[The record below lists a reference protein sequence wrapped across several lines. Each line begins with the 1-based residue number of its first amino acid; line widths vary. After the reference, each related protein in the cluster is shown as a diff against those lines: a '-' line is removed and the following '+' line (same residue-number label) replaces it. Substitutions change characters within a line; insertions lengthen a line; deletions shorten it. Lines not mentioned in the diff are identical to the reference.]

1 MKRII
6 LVFVAL
12 GGSMVASAASLKP
25 KNPKS
30 PSPKHI
36 VLIIGDGTGL
46 AQWSAYNAKRT
57 KGQNSM
63 DSAAVVFTEFPVIG
77 FSLTSSAN
85 DFITDSGAGATALS
99 TGKKANNY
107 MIGMAADS
115 SKPITLSEIAHIQ
128 GKSTGIAVT
137 CELTHA
143 TPGSF
148 FAHQPSR
155 KLMNEIG
162 SDFITGM
169 SAHDLAE
176 LQEREG
182 QTAVGAQFVKR
193 GSIDVALGGGRKYF
207 DTNAL
212 KINGYAIGTGYEA
225 MQQLQNSQRR
235 VVFYDDQPFPP
246 KAHEGRNNRGM
257 YLANASESVLQTMFL
272 NPKGSFTMIEGSQV
286 DWAGHDNDSTYLMAE
301 MADFDHAI
309 RRVLAMAKADKNTL
323 VIVTADHETGGLSLV
338 GWDKK
343 AQQPAMHFSTNH
355 HTGIPVPVFAYG
367 PGAEAFAGA
376 YQNTEIYDKIKRL
389 LEQTNEKK

>member
-1 MKRII
+1 MKQ
-6 LVFVAL
+6 LVFIFITV
-12 GGSMVASAASLKP
+12 GSLFGASSAFGKP
-25 KNPKS
+25 KKPIK
-30 PSPKHI
+30 PKHI

-57 KGQNSM
+57 QGINSM
-63 DSAAVVFTEFPVIG
+63 DSAAIVFTDFPVIG
-77 FSLTSSAN
+77 FSLTSSA
-85 DFITDSGAGATALS
+85 DAFITDSGAGATALA

-115 SKPITLSEIAHIQ
+115 TKPITISEIAHHM

-162 SDFITGM
+162 ADFITGM
-169 SAHDLAE
+169 SPHDLAD
-176 LQEREG
+176 LQERNG
-182 QTAVGAQFVKR
+182 QTDVGSQFVKK

-212 KINGYAIGTGYEA
+212 KNNGYAIGTGYEA
-225 MQQLQNSQRR
+225 MKQLQNQSRR

-246 KAHEGRNNRGM
+246 KAHEGRNKEGM
-257 YLANASESVLQTMFL
+257 YLADASESVLNTMFL

-286 DWAGHDNDSTYLMAE
+286 DWAGHENDSTYLMAE
-301 MADFDHAI
+301 MEDFDVAI
-309 RRVLAMAKADKNTL
+309 RRVIAMAKADKNTL
-323 VIVTADHETGGLSLV
+323 VIVTADHETGGLSLTD
-338 GWDKK
+338 WDK
-343 AQQPAMHFSTNH
+343 ARSQPAMHFSTGH

-367 PGAEAFAGA
+367 PGAELFSGA
-376 YQNTEIYDKIKRL
+376 YQNTAIFTKIQDL
-389 LEQTNEKK
+389 LTQPIEKK

>member
-1 MKRII
+1 VKRLLFIALAFVYSTAPT
-6 LVFVAL
+6 LVLA
-12 GGSMVASAASLKP
+12 KP
-25 KNPKS
+25 KQPKA
-30 PSPKHI
+30 PKHI

-57 KGQNSM
+57 QGINSM
-63 DSAAVVFTEFPVIG
+63 DSAAIVFTDFPVIG
-77 FSLTSSAN
+77 FSLTSSA
-85 DFITDSGAGATALS
+85 DAFITDSGAGATALA

-115 SKPITLSEIAHIQ
+115 TKPITISEIAHRM

-162 SDFITGM
+162 ADFITGM
-169 SAHDLAE
+169 SPHDLAD
-176 LQEREG
+176 LQERNG
-182 QTAVGAQFVKR
+182 QTDVGSQFVKK

-212 KINGYAIGTGYEA
+212 KNNGYAIGTGYEA
-225 MQQLQNSQRR
+225 MKQLQNQGRR

-246 KAHEGRNNRGM
+246 KAHEGRNKEGM
-257 YLANASESVLQTMFL
+257 YLADASESVLNTMFL

-286 DWAGHDNDSTYLMAE
+286 DWAGHENDSTYLMAE
-301 MADFDHAI
+301 MEDFDVAI
-309 RRVLAMAKADKNTL
+309 RRVIAMAKADKNTL
-323 VIVTADHETGGLSLV
+323 VIVTADHETGGLSLTD
-338 GWDKK
+338 WDK
-343 AQQPAMHFSTNH
+343 ARSQPAMHFSTGH

-367 PGAEAFAGA
+367 PGAELFSGA
-376 YQNTEIYDKIKRL
+376 YQNTAIFTKIQDL
-389 LEQTNEKK
+389 LTQPIEKK

>member
-1 MKRII
+1 VKQLIFI
-6 LVFVAL
+6 FITV
-12 GGSMVASAASLKP
+12 GSLFGASSAYGKP
-25 KNPKS
+25 KKPIK
-30 PSPKHI
+30 PKHI

-57 KGQNSM
+57 QGINSM
-63 DSAAVVFTEFPVIG
+63 DSAAVVFTDFPVIG
-77 FSLTSSAN
+77 FSLTSSA
-85 DFITDSGAGATALS
+85 DAFITDSGAGATALA

-115 SKPITLSEIAHIQ
+115 TKPITISEIAHHM

-162 SDFITGM
+162 ADFITGM
-169 SAHDLAE
+169 SPIDLAD
-176 LQEREG
+176 LQERNG
-182 QTAVGAQFVKR
+182 QTDVGSQFVKK

-212 KINGYAIGTGYEA
+212 KNNGYAIGTGYEA
-225 MQQLQNSQRR
+225 MKQLQNQSRR

-246 KAHEGRNNRGM
+246 KAHEGRNKEGM
-257 YLANASESVLQTMFL
+257 YLADASESVLNTMFL

-286 DWAGHDNDSTYLMAE
+286 DWAGHENDSTYLMAE
-301 MADFDHAI
+301 MEDFDFAI
-309 RRVLAMAKADKNTL
+309 RRVIAMAKADKNTL
-323 VIVTADHETGGLSLV
+323 VIVTADHETGGLSLTD
-338 GWDKK
+338 WDK
-343 AQQPAMHFSTNH
+343 ARNQPAMHFSTGH

-367 PGAEAFAGA
+367 PGAELFSGA
-376 YQNTEIYDKIKRL
+376 YQNTAIFTKIQDL
-389 LEQTNEKK
+389 LTQPIEKK

>member
-1 MKRII
+1 MKQ
-6 LVFVAL
+6 LVFIFITV
-12 GGSMVASAASLKP
+12 GSLFGASSAFGKP
-25 KNPKS
+25 KKPIK
-30 PSPKHI
+30 PKHI

-57 KGQNSM
+57 QGINSM
-63 DSAAVVFTEFPVIG
+63 DSAAVVFTDFPVIG
-77 FSLTSSAN
+77 FSLTSSA
-85 DFITDSGAGATALS
+85 DAFITDSGAGATALA

-115 SKPITLSEIAHIQ
+115 TKPITISEIAHHM

-162 SDFITGM
+162 ADFITGM
-169 SAHDLAE
+169 SPIDLAD
-176 LQEREG
+176 LQERNG
-182 QTAVGAQFVKR
+182 QTDVGSQFVKK

-212 KINGYAIGTGYEA
+212 KNNGYAIGTGYEA
-225 MQQLQNSQRR
+225 MKQLQNQSRR

-246 KAHEGRNNRGM
+246 KAHEGRNKEGM
-257 YLANASESVLQTMFL
+257 YLADASESVLNTMFL

-286 DWAGHDNDSTYLMAE
+286 DWAGHENDSTYLMSE
-301 MADFDHAI
+301 MEDFDVAI
-309 RRVLAMAKADKNTL
+309 RRVIAMAKADKNTL
-323 VIVTADHETGGLSLV
+323 VIVTADHETGGLSLTD
-338 GWDKK
+338 WDK
-343 AQQPAMHFSTNH
+343 ASSQPAMHFSTGH

-367 PGAEAFAGA
+367 PGAELFSGA
-376 YQNTEIYDKIKRL
+376 YQNTAIFTKIQDL
-389 LEQTNEKK
+389 LTQPIEKK

>member
-1 MKRII
+1 VKRLLFIALAFVYSTAPT
-6 LVFVAL
+6 LVLA
-12 GGSMVASAASLKP
+12 KP
-25 KNPKS
+25 KQPKA
-30 PSPKHI
+30 PKHI

-57 KGQNSM
+57 QGINSM
-63 DSAAVVFTEFPVIG
+63 DSAAIVFTDFPVIG
-77 FSLTSSAN
+77 FSLTSSA
-85 DFITDSGAGATALS
+85 DAFITDSGAGATALA

-115 SKPITLSEIAHIQ
+115 TKPITISEITHRM

-162 SDFITGM
+162 ADFITGM
-169 SAHDLAE
+169 SPHDLAD
-176 LQEREG
+176 LQERNG
-182 QTAVGAQFVKR
+182 QTDVGSQFVKK

-212 KINGYAIGTGYEA
+212 KNNGYAIGTGYEA
-225 MQQLQNSQRR
+225 MKQLQNQGRR

-246 KAHEGRNNRGM
+246 KAHEGRNKEGM
-257 YLANASESVLQTMFL
+257 YLADASESVLNTMFL

-286 DWAGHDNDSTYLMAE
+286 DWAGHENDSTYLMAE
-301 MADFDHAI
+301 MEDFDVAI
-309 RRVLAMAKADKNTL
+309 RRVIAMAKADKNTL
-323 VIVTADHETGGLSLV
+323 VIVTADHETGGLSLTD
-338 GWDKK
+338 WDKSRN
-343 AQQPAMHFSTNH
+343 QPAMHFSTRH

-367 PGAEAFAGA
+367 PGAELFSGA
-376 YQNTEIYDKIKRL
+376 YQNTEIFTKIQDL
-389 LEQTNEKK
+389 LTQPIEKK

>member
-1 MKRII
+1 MKQ
-6 LVFVAL
+6 LVFIFITV
-12 GGSMVASAASLKP
+12 GSLFGASSAFGKP
-25 KNPKS
+25 KRPIK
-30 PSPKHI
+30 PKHI

-57 KGQNSM
+57 QGINSM
-63 DSAAVVFTEFPVIG
+63 DSAAIVFTDFPVIG
-77 FSLTSSAN
+77 FSLTSSA
-85 DFITDSGAGATALS
+85 DAFITDSGAGATALA

-115 SKPITLSEIAHIQ
+115 TKPITISEIAHHM

-162 SDFITGM
+162 ADFITGM
-169 SAHDLAE
+169 SPHDLAD
-176 LQEREG
+176 LQERNG
-182 QTAVGAQFVKR
+182 QTDVGSQFVKK

-212 KINGYAIGTGYEA
+212 KNNGYAIGTGYEA
-225 MQQLQNSQRR
+225 MKQLQNQSRR

-246 KAHEGRNNRGM
+246 KAHEGRNKEGM
-257 YLANASESVLQTMFL
+257 YLADASESVLNTML

-286 DWAGHDNDSTYLMAE
+286 DWAGHENDSTYLMAE
-301 MADFDHAI
+301 MEDFDVAI
-309 RRVLAMAKADKNTL
+309 RRVIAMAKADKNTL
-323 VIVTADHETGGLSLV
+323 VIVTADHETGGLSLTE
-338 GWDKK
+338 WDK
-343 AQQPAMHFSTNH
+343 ARSQPAMHFSTGH

-367 PGAEAFAGA
+367 PGAELFSGA
-376 YQNTEIYDKIKRL
+376 YQNTAIFTKIQDL
-389 LEQTNEKK
+389 LTQPIEKK

>member
-1 MKRII
+1 MKQ
-6 LVFVAL
+6 LVFIFITV
-12 GGSMVASAASLKP
+12 GSLFGASSAFGKP
-25 KNPKS
+25 KRPIK
-30 PSPKHI
+30 PKHI

-57 KGQNSM
+57 QGINSM
-63 DSAAVVFTEFPVIG
+63 DSAAIVFTDFPVIG
-77 FSLTSSAN
+77 FSLTSSA
-85 DFITDSGAGATALS
+85 DAFITDSGAGATALA

-115 SKPITLSEIAHIQ
+115 TKPITISEIAHRM

-162 SDFITGM
+162 ADFITGM
-169 SAHDLAE
+169 SPHDLAD
-176 LQEREG
+176 LQERNG
-182 QTAVGAQFVKR
+182 QTDVGSQFVKK

-212 KINGYAIGTGYEA
+212 KNNGYAIGTGYEA
-225 MQQLQNSQRR
+225 MKQLQNQSRR

-246 KAHEGRNNRGM
+246 KAHEGRNKEGM
-257 YLANASESVLQTMFL
+257 YLADASESVLNTMFL

-286 DWAGHDNDSTYLMAE
+286 DWAGHENDSTYLMAE
-301 MADFDHAI
+301 MEDFDVAI
-309 RRVLAMAKADKNTL
+309 RRVIAMAKADKNTL
-323 VIVTADHETGGLSLV
+323 VIVTADHETGGLSLTE
-338 GWDKK
+338 WDK
-343 AQQPAMHFSTNH
+343 ARSQPAMHFSTGH

-367 PGAEAFAGA
+367 PGAELFSGA
-376 YQNTEIYDKIKRL
+376 YQNTAIFTKIQDL
-389 LEQTNEKK
+389 LTQPIEKK

>member
-1 MKRII
+1 MKQ
-6 LVFVAL
+6 LVFIFITV
-12 GGSMVASAASLKP
+12 GSLFGASSAFGKP
-25 KNPKS
+25 KKPIK
-30 PSPKHI
+30 PKHI

-57 KGQNSM
+57 QGINSM
-63 DSAAVVFTEFPVIG
+63 DSAAVVFTDFPVIG
-77 FSLTSSAN
+77 FSLTSSA
-85 DFITDSGAGATALS
+85 DAFITDSGAGATALA

-115 SKPITLSEIAHIQ
+115 TKPITISEIAHHM

-162 SDFITGM
+162 ADFITGM
-169 SAHDLAE
+169 SPIDLAD
-176 LQEREG
+176 LQERNG
-182 QTAVGAQFVKR
+182 QTDVGSQFVKK

-212 KINGYAIGTGYEA
+212 KNNGYAIGTGYEA
-225 MQQLQNSQRR
+225 MKQLQNQSRR

-246 KAHEGRNNRGM
+246 KAHEGRNKEGM
-257 YLANASESVLQTMFL
+257 YLADASESVLNTMFL

-286 DWAGHDNDSTYLMAE
+286 DWAGHENDSTYLMAE
-301 MADFDHAI
+301 MEDFDFAI
-309 RRVLAMAKADKNTL
+309 RRVIAMAKADKNTL
-323 VIVTADHETGGLSLV
+323 VIVTADHETGGLSLTD
-338 GWDKK
+338 WDK
-343 AQQPAMHFSTNH
+343 ARSQPAMHFSTGH

-367 PGAEAFAGA
+367 PGAELFSGA
-376 YQNTEIYDKIKRL
+376 YQNTAIFTKIQDL
-389 LEQTNEKK
+389 LTQPIEKK

>member
-1 MKRII
+1 MKQ
-6 LVFVAL
+6 LVFIFITV
-12 GGSMVASAASLKP
+12 GSLFGASSAFGKP
-25 KNPKS
+25 KKPIK
-30 PSPKHI
+30 PKHI

-57 KGQNSM
+57 QGINSM
-63 DSAAVVFTEFPVIG
+63 DSAAVVFTDFPVIG
-77 FSLTSSAN
+77 FSLTSSA
-85 DFITDSGAGATALS
+85 DAFITDSGAGATALA

-115 SKPITLSEIAHIQ
+115 SKPITISEIAHLQ

-162 SDFITGM
+162 ADFITGM
-169 SAHDLAE
+169 SPHDLAD
-176 LQEREG
+176 LQERNG
-182 QTAVGAQFVKR
+182 QTDVGSQFVKK

-212 KINGYAIGTGYEA
+212 KNNGYAIGTGYEA
-225 MQQLQNSQRR
+225 MKQLQNQGRR

-246 KAHEGRNNRGM
+246 KAHEGRNKEGM
-257 YLANASESVLQTMFL
+257 YLADASESVLNTMFL

-286 DWAGHDNDSTYLMAE
+286 DWAGHENDSTYLMAE
-301 MADFDHAI
+301 MEDFDVAI
-309 RRVLAMAKADKNTL
+309 RRLIAMAKADKNTL
-323 VIVTADHETGGLSLV
+323 VIVTADHETGGLSLTD
-338 GWDKK
+338 WDKARK
-343 AQQPAMHFSTNH
+343 QPAMHFSTGH

-367 PGAEAFAGA
+367 PGAELFSGA
-376 YQNTEIYDKIKRL
+376 YQNTAIFTKIQDL
-389 LEQTNEKK
+389 LTQPIEKK

>member
-1 MKRII
+1 MKQ
-6 LVFVAL
+6 LVFIFITV
-12 GGSMVASAASLKP
+12 GSLFGASSAFGKP
-25 KNPKS
+25 KKPIK
-30 PSPKHI
+30 PKHI

-57 KGQNSM
+57 QGINSM
-63 DSAAVVFTEFPVIG
+63 DSAAIVFTDFPVIG
-77 FSLTSSAN
+77 FSLTSSA
-85 DFITDSGAGATALS
+85 DAFITDSGAGATALA

-115 SKPITLSEIAHIQ
+115 SKPITISEIAHLQ

-162 SDFITGM
+162 ADFITGM
-169 SAHDLAE
+169 SPHDLAD
-176 LQEREG
+176 LQERNG
-182 QTAVGAQFVKR
+182 QTDVGSQFVKK

-212 KINGYAIGTGYEA
+212 KNNGYAIGTGYEA
-225 MQQLQNSQRR
+225 MKQLQNQGRR

-246 KAHEGRNNRGM
+246 KAHEGRNKEGM
-257 YLANASESVLQTMFL
+257 YLADASESVLNTMFL

-286 DWAGHDNDSTYLMAE
+286 DWAGHENDSTYLMAE
-301 MADFDHAI
+301 MEDFDVAI
-309 RRVLAMAKADKNTL
+309 RRVIAMAKADKNTL
-323 VIVTADHETGGLSLV
+323 VIVTADHETGGLSLTD
-338 GWDKK
+338 WDKARK
-343 AQQPAMHFSTNH
+343 QPAMHFSTGH

-367 PGAEAFAGA
+367 PGAELFSGA
-376 YQNTEIYDKIKRL
+376 YQNTAIFTKIQDL
-389 LEQTNEKK
+389 LTQPIEKK

>member
-1 MKRII
+1 MKQ
-6 LVFVAL
+6 LVFIFITV
-12 GGSMVASAASLKP
+12 GSLFGASSAFGKP
-25 KNPKS
+25 KKPIK
-30 PSPKHI
+30 PKHI

-57 KGQNSM
+57 QGINSM
-63 DSAAVVFTEFPVIG
+63 DSAAVVFTDFPVIG
-77 FSLTSSAN
+77 FSLTSSA
-85 DFITDSGAGATALS
+85 DAFITDSGAGATALA

-115 SKPITLSEIAHIQ
+115 SKPITISEIAHLQ

-162 SDFITGM
+162 ADFITGM
-169 SAHDLAE
+169 SPHDLAD
-176 LQEREG
+176 LQERNG
-182 QTAVGAQFVKR
+182 QTDVGSQFVKK

-212 KINGYAIGTGYEA
+212 KNNGYAIGTGYEA
-225 MQQLQNSQRR
+225 MKQLQNQSRR

-246 KAHEGRNNRGM
+246 KAHEGRNKEGM
-257 YLANASESVLQTMFL
+257 YLADASESVLNTMFL

-286 DWAGHDNDSTYLMAE
+286 DWAGHENDSTYLMAE
-301 MADFDHAI
+301 MEDFDVAI
-309 RRVLAMAKADKNTL
+309 RRVIAMAKADKNTL
-323 VIVTADHETGGLSLV
+323 VIVTADHETGGLSLTD
-338 GWDKK
+338 WDK
-343 AQQPAMHFSTNH
+343 ARSQPAMHFSTGH

-367 PGAEAFAGA
+367 PGAELFSGA
-376 YQNTEIYDKIKRL
+376 YQNTAIFTKIQDL
-389 LEQTNEKK
+389 LTQPIEKK

>member
-1 MKRII
+1 MKQ
-6 LVFVAL
+6 LVFIFITV
-12 GGSMVASAASLKP
+12 GSLFGASSAFGKP
-25 KNPKS
+25 KKPIK
-30 PSPKHI
+30 PKHI

-57 KGQNSM
+57 QGINSM
-63 DSAAVVFTEFPVIG
+63 DSAAIVFTDFPVIG
-77 FSLTSSAN
+77 FSLTSSA
-85 DFITDSGAGATALS
+85 DAFITDSGAGATALA

-115 SKPITLSEIAHIQ
+115 TKPITISEIAHRM

-162 SDFITGM
+162 ADFITGM
-169 SAHDLAE
+169 SPHDLAD
-176 LQEREG
+176 LQERNG
-182 QTAVGAQFVKR
+182 QTDVGSQFVKK

-212 KINGYAIGTGYEA
+212 KNNGYAIGTGYEA
-225 MQQLQNSQRR
+225 MKQLQNQGRR

-246 KAHEGRNNRGM
+246 KAHEGRNKEGM
-257 YLANASESVLQTMFL
+257 YLADASESVLNTMFL

-286 DWAGHDNDSTYLMAE
+286 DWAGHENDSTYLMSE
-301 MADFDHAI
+301 MEDFDVAI
-309 RRVLAMAKADKNTL
+309 RRVIAMAKADKNTL
-323 VIVTADHETGGLSLV
+323 VIVTADHETGGLSLTD
-338 GWDKK
+338 WDK
-343 AQQPAMHFSTNH
+343 ARSQPAMHFSTGH

-367 PGAEAFAGA
+367 PGAELFSGA
-376 YQNTEIYDKIKRL
+376 YQNTAIFTKIQDL
-389 LEQTNEKK
+389 LTQPIEKK

>member
-1 MKRII
+1 VKQ
-6 LVFVAL
+6 LVFIFITV
-12 GGSMVASAASLKP
+12 GSLFGASSAFGKP
-25 KNPKS
+25 KKPIK
-30 PSPKHI
+30 PKHI

-57 KGQNSM
+57 QGINSM
-63 DSAAVVFTEFPVIG
+63 DSAAIVFTDFPVIG
-77 FSLTSSAN
+77 FSLTSSA
-85 DFITDSGAGATALS
+85 DAFITDSGAGATALA

-115 SKPITLSEIAHIQ
+115 TKPITISEIAHRM

-162 SDFITGM
+162 ADFITGM
-169 SAHDLAE
+169 SPHDLAD
-176 LQEREG
+176 LQERNG
-182 QTAVGAQFVKR
+182 QTDVGSQFVKK

-212 KINGYAIGTGYEA
+212 KNNGYAIGTGYEA
-225 MQQLQNSQRR
+225 MKQLQNQSRR

-246 KAHEGRNNRGM
+246 KAHEGRNKEGM
-257 YLANASESVLQTMFL
+257 YLADASESVLNTMFL

-286 DWAGHDNDSTYLMAE
+286 DWAGHENDSTYLMAE
-301 MADFDHAI
+301 MEDFDVAI
-309 RRVLAMAKADKNTL
+309 RRVIAMAKADKNTL
-323 VIVTADHETGGLSLV
+323 VIVTADHETGGLSLTD
-338 GWDKK
+338 WDK
-343 AQQPAMHFSTNH
+343 ARRQPAMHFSTGH

-367 PGAEAFAGA
+367 PGAELFSGA
-376 YQNTEIYDKIKRL
+376 YQNTAIFTKIQDL
-389 LEQTNEKK
+389 LTQPIEKK

>member
-1 MKRII
+1 MKQ
-6 LVFVAL
+6 LVFIFITV
-12 GGSMVASAASLKP
+12 GSLFGASSAFGKP
-25 KNPKS
+25 KKPII
-30 PSPKHI
+30 PKHI

-57 KGQNSM
+57 QGINSM
-63 DSAAVVFTEFPVIG
+63 DSAAIVFTDFPVIG
-77 FSLTSSAN
+77 FSLTSSA
-85 DFITDSGAGATALS
+85 DAFITDSGAGATALA

-115 SKPITLSEIAHIQ
+115 TKPITISEIAHRM

-162 SDFITGM
+162 ADFITGM
-169 SAHDLAE
+169 SPHDLAD
-176 LQEREG
+176 LQERNG
-182 QTAVGAQFVKR
+182 QTDVGSQFVKK

-212 KINGYAIGTGYEA
+212 KNNGYAIGTGYEA
-225 MQQLQNSQRR
+225 MKQLQNQSRR

-246 KAHEGRNNRGM
+246 KAHEGRNKEGM
-257 YLANASESVLQTMFL
+257 YLADASESVLNTMFL

-286 DWAGHDNDSTYLMAE
+286 DWAGHENDSTYLMSE
-301 MADFDHAI
+301 MEDFDVAI
-309 RRVLAMAKADKNTL
+309 RRVIAMAKADKNTL
-323 VIVTADHETGGLSLV
+323 VIVTADHETGGLSLTD
-338 GWDKK
+338 WDK
-343 AQQPAMHFSTNH
+343 ARSQPAMHFSTGH

-367 PGAEAFAGA
+367 PGAELFSGA
-376 YQNTEIYDKIKRL
+376 YQNTAIFTKIQDL
-389 LEQTNEKK
+389 LTQPIEKK

>member
-1 MKRII
+1 MKQ
-6 LVFVAL
+6 LVFIFITV
-12 GGSMVASAASLKP
+12 GSLFGASSAFGKP
-25 KNPKS
+25 KKPIK
-30 PSPKHI
+30 PKHI

-57 KGQNSM
+57 QGINSM
-63 DSAAVVFTEFPVIG
+63 DSAAVVFTDFPVIG
-77 FSLTSSAN
+77 FSLTSSA
-85 DFITDSGAGATALS
+85 DAFITDSGAGATALA

-115 SKPITLSEIAHIQ
+115 TKPITISEIAHRM

-162 SDFITGM
+162 ADFITGM
-169 SAHDLAE
+169 SPHDLAD
-176 LQEREG
+176 LQERNG
-182 QTAVGAQFVKR
+182 QTDVGSQFVKK

-212 KINGYAIGTGYEA
+212 KNNGYAIGTGYEA
-225 MQQLQNSQRR
+225 MKQLQNQSRR

-246 KAHEGRNNRGM
+246 KAHEGRNKEGM
-257 YLANASESVLQTMFL
+257 YLADASESVLNTMFL

-286 DWAGHDNDSTYLMAE
+286 DWAGHENDSTYLMAE
-301 MADFDHAI
+301 MEDFDVAI
-309 RRVLAMAKADKNTL
+309 RRVIAMAKADKNTL
-323 VIVTADHETGGLSLV
+323 VIVTADHETGGLSLTD
-338 GWDKK
+338 WDK
-343 AQQPAMHFSTNH
+343 ARRQPAMHFSTGH

-367 PGAEAFAGA
+367 PGAELFSGA
-376 YQNTEIYDKIKRL
+376 YQNTAIFTKIQDL
-389 LEQTNEKK
+389 LTQPIEKK

>member
-1 MKRII
+1 MKQ
-6 LVFVAL
+6 LVFIFITV
-12 GGSMVASAASLKP
+12 GSLFGASSAFGKP
-25 KNPKS
+25 KKPIK
-30 PSPKHI
+30 PKHI

-57 KGQNSM
+57 QGINSM
-63 DSAAVVFTEFPVIG
+63 DSAAIVFTDFPVIG
-77 FSLTSSAN
+77 FSLTSSA
-85 DFITDSGAGATALS
+85 DAFITDSGAGATALA

-115 SKPITLSEIAHIQ
+115 TKPITISEIAHRM

-162 SDFITGM
+162 ADFITGM
-169 SAHDLAE
+169 SPHDLAD
-176 LQEREG
+176 LQERNG
-182 QTAVGAQFVKR
+182 QTDVGSQFVKK

-212 KINGYAIGTGYEA
+212 KNNGYAIGTGYEA
-225 MQQLQNSQRR
+225 MKQLQNQSRR

-246 KAHEGRNNRGM
+246 KAHEGRNKEGM
-257 YLANASESVLQTMFL
+257 YLADASESVLNTMFL

-286 DWAGHDNDSTYLMAE
+286 DWAGHENDSTYLMAE
-301 MADFDHAI
+301 MEDFDVAI
-309 RRVLAMAKADKNTL
+309 RRVIAMAKADKNTL
-323 VIVTADHETGGLSLV
+323 VIVTADHETGGLSLTD
-338 GWDKK
+338 WDK
-343 AQQPAMHFSTNH
+343 ARSQPAMHFSTGH

-367 PGAEAFAGA
+367 PGAELFSGA
-376 YQNTEIYDKIKRL
+376 YQNTAIFTKIQDL
-389 LEQTNEKK
+389 LTQPIEKK

>member
-1 MKRII
+1 MKRLLFIALAFVYSTAPT
-6 LVFVAL
+6 LVLA
-12 GGSMVASAASLKP
+12 KP
-25 KNPKS
+25 KQPKA
-30 PSPKHI
+30 PKHI

-46 AQWSAYNAKRT
+46 AQWSAYNAKKT
-57 KGQNSM
+57 QGKNSM
-63 DSAAVVFTEFPVIG
+63 DSAAIVFTDFPVIG
-77 FSLTSSAN
+77 FSLTSSA
-85 DFITDSGAGATALS
+85 DAFITDSGAGATALA

-115 SKPITLSEIAHIQ
+115 SKPITISEIAHLQ

-162 SDFITGM
+162 ADFITGM
-169 SAHDLAE
+169 SPHDLAD
-176 LQEREG
+176 LQERNG
-182 QTAVGAQFVKR
+182 QTDVGSQFVKK

-212 KINGYAIGTGYEA
+212 KNNGYAIGTGYEA
-225 MQQLQNSQRR
+225 MKQLQNQSRR

-246 KAHEGRNNRGM
+246 KAHEGRNKEGM
-257 YLANASESVLQTMFL
+257 YLADASESVLNTMFL

-286 DWAGHDNDSTYLMAE
+286 DWAGHENDSTYLMAE
-301 MADFDHAI
+301 MEDFDVAI
-309 RRVLAMAKADKNTL
+309 RRVIAMAKADKNTL
-323 VIVTADHETGGLSLV
+323 VIVTADHETGGLSLTD
-338 GWDKK
+338 WDK
-343 AQQPAMHFSTNH
+343 ARSQPAMHFSTGH

-367 PGAEAFAGA
+367 PGAELFSGA
-376 YQNTEIYDKIKRL
+376 YQNTAIFTKIQDL
-389 LEQTNEKK
+389 LTQPIEKK

>member
-1 MKRII
+1 MKQ
-6 LVFVAL
+6 LVFIFITV
-12 GGSMVASAASLKP
+12 GSLFGASSAFGKP
-25 KNPKS
+25 KKPIK
-30 PSPKHI
+30 PKHI

-57 KGQNSM
+57 QGINSM
-63 DSAAVVFTEFPVIG
+63 DSAAVVFTDFPVIG
-77 FSLTSSAN
+77 FSLTSSA
-85 DFITDSGAGATALS
+85 DAFITDSGAGATALA

-115 SKPITLSEIAHIQ
+115 SKPITISEIAHHM

-162 SDFITGM
+162 ADFITGM
-169 SAHDLAE
+169 SPHDLAD
-176 LQEREG
+176 LQERNG
-182 QTAVGAQFVKR
+182 QTDVGSQFVKK

-212 KINGYAIGTGYEA
+212 KNNGYAIGTGYEA
-225 MQQLQNSQRR
+225 MKQLQNQSRR

-246 KAHEGRNNRGM
+246 KAHEGRNKEGM
-257 YLANASESVLQTMFL
+257 YLADASESVLNTMFL

-286 DWAGHDNDSTYLMAE
+286 DWAGHENDSTYLMSE
-301 MADFDHAI
+301 MEDFDVAI
-309 RRVLAMAKADKNTL
+309 RRVIAMAKADKNTL
-323 VIVTADHETGGLSLV
+323 VIVTADHETGGLSLTD
-338 GWDKK
+338 WDK
-343 AQQPAMHFSTNH
+343 ARSQPAMHFSTGH

-367 PGAEAFAGA
+367 PGAELFSGA
-376 YQNTEIYDKIKRL
+376 YQNTAIFTKIQDL
-389 LEQTNEKK
+389 LTQPIEKK

>member
-1 MKRII
+1 MKQ
-6 LVFVAL
+6 LVFIFITV
-12 GGSMVASAASLKP
+12 GSLFGASSAFGKP
-25 KNPKS
+25 KKPIK
-30 PSPKHI
+30 PKHI

-57 KGQNSM
+57 QGINSM
-63 DSAAVVFTEFPVIG
+63 DSAAVVFTDFPVIG
-77 FSLTSSAN
+77 FSLTSSA
-85 DFITDSGAGATALS
+85 DAFITDSGAGATALA

-115 SKPITLSEIAHIQ
+115 TKPITISEIAHHM

-162 SDFITGM
+162 ADFITGM
-169 SAHDLAE
+169 SPHDLAD
-176 LQEREG
+176 LQERNG
-182 QTAVGAQFVKR
+182 QTDVGSQFVKK

-212 KINGYAIGTGYEA
+212 KNNGYAIGTGYEA
-225 MQQLQNSQRR
+225 MKQLQNQSRR

-246 KAHEGRNNRGM
+246 KAHEGRNKEGM
-257 YLANASESVLQTMFL
+257 YLADASESVLNTMFL

-286 DWAGHDNDSTYLMAE
+286 DWAGHENDSTYLMAE
-301 MADFDHAI
+301 MEDFDVAI
-309 RRVLAMAKADKNTL
+309 RRVIAMAKADKNTL
-323 VIVTADHETGGLSLV
+323 VIVTADHETGGLSLTE
-338 GWDKK
+338 WDK
-343 AQQPAMHFSTNH
+343 ARSQPAMHFSTGH

-367 PGAEAFAGA
+367 PGAELFSGA
-376 YQNTEIYDKIKRL
+376 YQNTAIFTKIQDL
-389 LEQTNEKK
+389 LTQPIEKK

>member
-1 MKRII
+1 MKQ
-6 LVFVAL
+6 LVFIFITV
-12 GGSMVASAASLKP
+12 GSLFGASSAFGKP
-25 KNPKS
+25 KRPIK
-30 PSPKHI
+30 PKHI

-57 KGQNSM
+57 QGINSM
-63 DSAAVVFTEFPVIG
+63 DSAAVVFTDFPVIG
-77 FSLTSSAN
+77 FSLTSSA
-85 DFITDSGAGATALS
+85 DAFITDSGAGATALA

-115 SKPITLSEIAHIQ
+115 TKPITISEIAHHM

-162 SDFITGM
+162 ADFITGM
-169 SAHDLAE
+169 SPHDLAD
-176 LQEREG
+176 LQERNG
-182 QTAVGAQFVKR
+182 QTDVGSQFVKK

-212 KINGYAIGTGYEA
+212 KNNGYAIGTGYEA
-225 MQQLQNSQRR
+225 MKQLQNQSRR

-246 KAHEGRNNRGM
+246 KAHEGRNKEGM
-257 YLANASESVLQTMFL
+257 YLADASESVLNTMFL

-286 DWAGHDNDSTYLMAE
+286 DWAGHENDSTYLMAE
-301 MADFDHAI
+301 MEDFDVAI
-309 RRVLAMAKADKNTL
+309 RRVIAMAKADKNTL
-323 VIVTADHETGGLSLV
+323 VIVTADHETGGLSLTE
-338 GWDKK
+338 WDK
-343 AQQPAMHFSTNH
+343 ARSQPAMHFSTGH

-367 PGAEAFAGA
+367 PGAELFSGA
-376 YQNTEIYDKIKRL
+376 YQNTAIFTKIQDL
-389 LEQTNEKK
+389 LTQPIEKK

>member
-1 MKRII
+1 MKQLIFI
-6 LVFVAL
+6 FITV
-12 GGSMVASAASLKP
+12 GSLFSASSAYGKP
-25 KNPKS
+25 KKPKA
-30 PSPKHI
+30 PKHI

-57 KGQNSM
+57 QGINSM
-63 DSAAVVFTEFPVIG
+63 DSAAVVFTDFPVIG
-77 FSLTSSAN
+77 FSLTSSA
-85 DFITDSGAGATALS
+85 DAFITDSGAGATALA

-115 SKPITLSEIAHIQ
+115 SKPITISEIAHHM

-162 SDFITGM
+162 ADFITGM
-169 SAHDLAE
+169 SPIDLAE
-176 LQEREG
+176 LQERNG
-182 QTAVGAQFVKR
+182 QSDVGSQFVKK

-212 KINGYAIGTGYEA
+212 KNNGYAIGTGYEA
-225 MQQLQNSQRR
+225 MKQLQNQSRR

-246 KAHEGRNNRGM
+246 KAHEGRNKEGM
-257 YLANASESVLQTMFL
+257 YLADASESVLNTMFL

-286 DWAGHDNDSTYLMAE
+286 DWAGHENDSTYLMAE
-301 MADFDHAI
+301 MEDFDIAI
-309 RRVLAMAKADKNTL
+309 RRVIAMAKADKNTL
-323 VIVTADHETGGLSLV
+323 VIVTADHETGGLSLTD
-338 GWDKK
+338 WDKARK
-343 AQQPAMHFSTNH
+343 QPAMHFSTGH

-367 PGAEAFAGA
+367 PGAELFSGA
-376 YQNTEIYDKIKRL
+376 YQNTAIFTKIHDL
-389 LEQTNEKK
+389 LTQPIEKK

>member
-1 MKRII
+1 MNRRILI
-6 LVFVAL
+6 ALTLIFCASPTIVA
-12 GGSMVASAASLKP
+12 AKP
-25 KNPKS
+25 KKPKA
-30 PSPKHI
+30 PKHI

-57 KGQNSM
+57 RGINDM
-63 DSAAVVFTEFPVIG
+63 DSAAVVFTDFPIIG

-115 SKPITLSEIAHIQ
+115 TKPITLSEIAHLQ

-176 LQEREG
+176 QQERAG
-182 QTAVGAQFVKR
+182 QTDIGAQFVKK

-212 KINGYAIGTGYEA
+212 KNNGYAIGTGYGA
-225 MQQLQNSQRR
+225 MKQLQNQSRR

-246 KAHEGRNNRGM
+246 KAHEGRNKEGM
-257 YLANASESVLQTMFL
+257 YLADASESVLKTMFS

-286 DWAGHDNDSTYLMAE
+286 DWAGHDTDSTYLMAE
-301 MADFDHAI
+301 MEDFDVAI
-309 RRVLAMAKADKNTL
+309 RRVVAMAKADKNTL

-338 GWDKK
+338 GWDKQRK
-343 AQQPAMHFSTNH
+343 QPAMHFSTDH

-367 PGAEAFAGA
+367 PGAEQFSGA
-376 YQNTEIYDKIKRL
+376 YQNTEIYDKIRLL
-389 LEQTNEKK
+389 LEQAGEKK

>member
-1 MKRII
+1 MKQ
-6 LVFVAL
+6 LVFIFITV
-12 GGSMVASAASLKP
+12 GSLFGASSAFGKP
-25 KNPKS
+25 KKPIK
-30 PSPKHI
+30 PKHI

-57 KGQNSM
+57 QGINSM
-63 DSAAVVFTEFPVIG
+63 DSAAVVFTDFPVIG
-77 FSLTSSAN
+77 FSLTSSA
-85 DFITDSGAGATALS
+85 DAFITDSGAGATALA

-115 SKPITLSEIAHIQ
+115 SKPITISEIAHRM

-162 SDFITGM
+162 ADFITGM
-169 SAHDLAE
+169 SPHDLAD
-176 LQEREG
+176 LQERNG
-182 QTAVGAQFVKR
+182 QTDVGSQFVKK

-212 KINGYAIGTGYEA
+212 KNNGYAIGTGYEA
-225 MQQLQNSQRR
+225 MKQLQNQSRR

-246 KAHEGRNNRGM
+246 KAHEGRNKEGM
-257 YLANASESVLQTMFL
+257 YLADASESVLNTMFL

-286 DWAGHDNDSTYLMAE
+286 DWAGHENDSTYLMAE
-301 MADFDHAI
+301 MEDFDVAI
-309 RRVLAMAKADKNTL
+309 RRVIAMAKADKNTL
-323 VIVTADHETGGLSLV
+323 VIVTADHETGGLSLTD
-338 GWDKK
+338 WDK
-343 AQQPAMHFSTNH
+343 ARSQPAMHFSTGH

-367 PGAEAFAGA
+367 PGAELFSGA
-376 YQNTEIYDKIKRL
+376 YQNTAIFTKIQDL
-389 LEQTNEKK
+389 LTQPIEKK

>member
-1 MKRII
+1 MKQLIFI
-6 LVFVAL
+6 FITV
-12 GGSMVASAASLKP
+12 GSLFSASSAYGKP
-25 KNPKS
+25 KKPKA
-30 PSPKHI
+30 PKHI

-57 KGQNSM
+57 QGINSM
-63 DSAAVVFTEFPVIG
+63 DSAAVVFTDFPVIG
-77 FSLTSSAN
+77 FSLTSSA
-85 DFITDSGAGATALS
+85 DAFITDSGAGATALA

-115 SKPITLSEIAHIQ
+115 SKPITISEIAHHM

-155 KLMNEIG
+155 KLMAEIG
-162 SDFITGM
+162 ADFINGM
-169 SAHDLAE
+169 SPHDLAE
-176 LQEREG
+176 LQERNG
-182 QTAVGAQFVKR
+182 QTDVGSQFVKK

-212 KINGYAIGTGYEA
+212 KNNGYAIGTGYKA
-225 MQQLQNSQRR
+225 MKQLQNQSRR

-246 KAHEGRNNRGM
+246 KAHEGRNKEGM
-257 YLANASESVLQTMFL
+257 YLADASESVLNTMFL

-286 DWAGHDNDSTYLMAE
+286 DWAGHENDSTYLMAE
-301 MADFDHAI
+301 MEDFDIAI
-309 RRVLAMAKADKNTL
+309 RRVIAMAKAEKNTL
-323 VIVTADHETGGLSLV
+323 VIVTADHETGGLSLTD
-338 GWDKK
+338 WDKTRK
-343 AQQPAMHFSTNH
+343 QPAMHFSTGH

-367 PGAEAFAGA
+367 PGAELFSGA
-376 YQNTEIYDKIKRL
+376 YQNTAIFTKIHDL
-389 LEQTNEKK
+389 LTQPIEKK

>member
-1 MKRII
+1 VKQ
-6 LVFVAL
+6 LVFIFITV
-12 GGSMVASAASLKP
+12 GSLFCASSAFGKP
-25 KNPKS
+25 KKPIK
-30 PSPKHI
+30 PKHI

-57 KGQNSM
+57 QGINSM
-63 DSAAVVFTEFPVIG
+63 DSAAIVFTDFPVIG
-77 FSLTSSAN
+77 FSLTSSA
-85 DFITDSGAGATALS
+85 DAFITDSGAGATALA

-115 SKPITLSEIAHIQ
+115 TKPITISEIAHLQ

-162 SDFITGM
+162 ADFITGM
-169 SAHDLAE
+169 SPHDLAD
-176 LQEREG
+176 LQERNG
-182 QTAVGAQFVKR
+182 QTDVGSQFVKK

-212 KINGYAIGTGYEA
+212 KNNGYAIGTGYEA
-225 MQQLQNSQRR
+225 MKQLQNQGRR

-246 KAHEGRNNRGM
+246 KAHEGRNKEGM
-257 YLANASESVLQTMFL
+257 YLADASESVLNTMFL

-286 DWAGHDNDSTYLMAE
+286 DWAGHENDSTYLMSE
-301 MADFDHAI
+301 MEDFDVAI
-309 RRVLAMAKADKNTL
+309 RRVIAMAKADKNTL
-323 VIVTADHETGGLSLV
+323 VIVTADHETGGLSLTD
-338 GWDKK
+338 WDK
-343 AQQPAMHFSTNH
+343 ARSQPAMHFSTGH

-367 PGAEAFAGA
+367 PGAELFSGA
-376 YQNTEIYDKIKRL
+376 YQNTAIFTKIQDL
-389 LEQTNEKK
+389 LTQPIEKK

>member
-1 MKRII
+1 MKQLIFI
-6 LVFVAL
+6 FITV
-12 GGSMVASAASLKP
+12 GSLFSASSAYGKP
-25 KNPKS
+25 KKPKA
-30 PSPKHI
+30 PKHI

-57 KGQNSM
+57 QGINSM
-63 DSAAVVFTEFPVIG
+63 DSAAVVFTDFPVIG
-77 FSLTSSAN
+77 FSLTSSA
-85 DFITDSGAGATALS
+85 DAFITDSGAGATALA

-115 SKPITLSEIAHIQ
+115 SKPITISEIAHHM

-155 KLMNEIG
+155 KLMAEIG
-162 SDFITGM
+162 ADFINGM
-169 SAHDLAE
+169 SPHDLAE
-176 LQEREG
+176 LQERNG
-182 QTAVGAQFVKR
+182 QTDVGSQFVKK

-212 KINGYAIGTGYEA
+212 KNNGYAIGTGYKA
-225 MQQLQNSQRR
+225 MKQLQNQSRR

-246 KAHEGRNNRGM
+246 KAHEGRNKEGM
-257 YLANASESVLQTMFL
+257 YLADASESVLNTMFL

-286 DWAGHDNDSTYLMAE
+286 DWAGHENDSTYLMAE
-301 MADFDHAI
+301 MEDFDIAI
-309 RRVLAMAKADKNTL
+309 RRVIAMAKAEKNTL
-323 VIVTADHETGGLSLV
+323 VIVTADHETGGLSLTD
-338 GWDKK
+338 WDKARK
-343 AQQPAMHFSTNH
+343 QPAMHFSTGH

-367 PGAEAFAGA
+367 PGAELFSGA
-376 YQNTEIYDKIKRL
+376 YQNTAIFTKIHDL
-389 LEQTNEKK
+389 LTQPIEKK

>member
-1 MKRII
+1 MKQLIFI
-6 LVFVAL
+6 FITV
-12 GGSMVASAASLKP
+12 GSLFSASSAYGKP
-25 KNPKS
+25 KKPKA
-30 PSPKHI
+30 PKHI

-57 KGQNSM
+57 QGINSM
-63 DSAAVVFTEFPVIG
+63 DSAAVVFTDFPVIG
-77 FSLTSSAN
+77 FSLTSSA
-85 DFITDSGAGATALS
+85 DAFITDSGAGATALA

-115 SKPITLSEIAHIQ
+115 SKPITISEIAHHM

-155 KLMNEIG
+155 KLMAEIG
-162 SDFITGM
+162 ADFINGM
-169 SAHDLAE
+169 SPHDLAE
-176 LQEREG
+176 LQERNG
-182 QTAVGAQFVKR
+182 QTDVGSQFVKK

-212 KINGYAIGTGYEA
+212 KNNGYAIGTGYKA
-225 MQQLQNSQRR
+225 MKQLQNQSRR

-246 KAHEGRNNRGM
+246 KAHEGRNKEGM
-257 YLANASESVLQTMFL
+257 YLADASESVLTTMFL

-286 DWAGHDNDSTYLMAE
+286 DWAGHENDSTYLMAE
-301 MADFDHAI
+301 MEDFDIAI
-309 RRVLAMAKADKNTL
+309 RRVIAMAKAEKNTL
-323 VIVTADHETGGLSLV
+323 VIVTADHETGGLSLTD
-338 GWDKK
+338 WDKTRK
-343 AQQPAMHFSTNH
+343 QPAMHFSTGH

-367 PGAEAFAGA
+367 PGAELFSGA
-376 YQNTEIYDKIKRL
+376 YQNTAIFTKIHDL
-389 LEQTNEKK
+389 LTQPIEKK

>member
-1 MKRII
+1 MKQ
-6 LVFVAL
+6 LVFIFITV
-12 GGSMVASAASLKP
+12 GSLFGASSAFGKP
-25 KNPKS
+25 KKPIK
-30 PSPKHI
+30 PKHI

-57 KGQNSM
+57 QGINSM
-63 DSAAVVFTEFPVIG
+63 DSAAVVFTDFPVIG
-77 FSLTSSAN
+77 FSLTSSA
-85 DFITDSGAGATALS
+85 DAFITDSGAGATALA

-115 SKPITLSEIAHIQ
+115 TKPITISEIAHHM

-143 TPGSF
+143 TPASF

-162 SDFITGM
+162 ADFITGM
-169 SAHDLAE
+169 SPHDLAD
-176 LQEREG
+176 LQERNG
-182 QTAVGAQFVKR
+182 QTDVGSQFVKK

-212 KINGYAIGTGYEA
+212 KNNGYAIGTGYEA
-225 MQQLQNSQRR
+225 MKQLQNQSRR

-246 KAHEGRNNRGM
+246 KAHEGRNKEGM
-257 YLANASESVLQTMFL
+257 YLADASESVLNTMFL

-286 DWAGHDNDSTYLMAE
+286 DWAGHENDSTYLMAE
-301 MADFDHAI
+301 MEDFDVAI
-309 RRVLAMAKADKNTL
+309 RRVIAMAKADKNTL
-323 VIVTADHETGGLSLV
+323 VIVTADHETGGLSLTD
-338 GWDKK
+338 WDK
-343 AQQPAMHFSTNH
+343 ARSQPAMHFSTGH

-367 PGAEAFAGA
+367 PGAELFSGA
-376 YQNTEIYDKIKRL
+376 YQNTAIFTKIQDL
-389 LEQTNEKK
+389 LTQPIEKK

>member
-1 MKRII
+1 MKQ
-6 LVFVAL
+6 LVFIFITV
-12 GGSMVASAASLKP
+12 GSLFGASSAFGKP
-25 KNPKS
+25 KRPIK
-30 PSPKHI
+30 PKHI

-57 KGQNSM
+57 QGINSM
-63 DSAAVVFTEFPVIG
+63 DSAAIVFTDFPVIG
-77 FSLTSSAN
+77 FSLTSSA
-85 DFITDSGAGATALS
+85 DAFITDSGAGATALA

-115 SKPITLSEIAHIQ
+115 TKPITISEIAHRM

-162 SDFITGM
+162 ADFITGM
-169 SAHDLAE
+169 SPHDLAD
-176 LQEREG
+176 LQERNG
-182 QTAVGAQFVKR
+182 QTDVGSQFVKK

-212 KINGYAIGTGYEA
+212 KNNGYAIGTGYEA
-225 MQQLQNSQRR
+225 MKQLQNQSRR

-246 KAHEGRNNRGM
+246 KAHEGRNKEGM
-257 YLANASESVLQTMFL
+257 YLADASESVLNTMFL

-286 DWAGHDNDSTYLMAE
+286 DWAGHENDSTYLMAE
-301 MADFDHAI
+301 MEDFDVAI
-309 RRVLAMAKADKNTL
+309 RRVIAMAKADKNTL
-323 VIVTADHETGGLSLV
+323 VIVTADHETGGLSLTD
-338 GWDKK
+338 WDK
-343 AQQPAMHFSTNH
+343 ARSQPAMHFSTGH

-367 PGAEAFAGA
+367 PGAELFSGA
-376 YQNTEIYDKIKRL
+376 YQNTAIFTKIQDL
-389 LEQTNEKK
+389 LTQPIEKK